1 MSKDKTEAHGEA
13 REPREY
19 VVVDN
24 PFYDGVQLHPVGS
37 RVIWAGP
44 PSNSLVSVEERNS
57 RRSTTE
63 APIFGDPLGGRG
75 DGAPV
80 KAADPGAPVVLVQ

>member
-1 MSKDKTEAHGEA
+1 MAKTDSNEAGK
-13 REPREY
+13 PRQY

-37 RVIWAGP
+37 RVVWAGKP
-44 PSNSLVSVEERNS
+44 GNSLVPWEERNS
-57 RRSTTE
+57 RTSTTD
-63 APIFGDPLGGRG
+63 APIFGNPLAGRG

>member
-1 MSKDKTEAHGEA
+1 MAKTDKDETLA
-13 REPREY
+13 PTEY

-37 RVIWAGP
+37 RIIWAGKP
-44 PSNSLVSVEERNS
+44 GNSLVPVEKAAR

-63 APIFGDPLGGRG
+63 APIFGDPLAGRG
-75 DGAPV
+75 DKAPV
-80 KAADPGAPVVLVQ
+80 KAAEPLAPAVLVQ

>member
-1 MSKDKTEAHGEA
+1 MAKTETKGEA

-37 RVIWAGP
+37 RVVWAGKAG
-44 PSNSLVSVEERNS
+44 NSLVPWEERNS
-57 RRSTTE
+57 RVSTTD

>member
-1 MSKDKTEAHGEA
+1 MAKDQPQTEA
-13 REPREY
+13 RESHKY

-24 PFYDGVQLHPVGS
+24 PFYDGVQLHPVGTT
-37 RVIWAGP
+37 VIWAGK
-44 PSNSLVSVEERNS
+44 PSKSLVPWEERNS
-57 RRSTTE
+57 RTSTTE
-63 APIFGDPLGGRG
+63 APIFGDPLAGRG